1 MGTLFCWITF
11 WWWHPHNF
19 SVLGRK
25 QKIFDGLFDR
35 SWSAFV
41 LVENSVDNTS
51 VAFGP
56 IPPTQKIILEVIGR
70 SHTPKWLGNMLLTA
84 LKMSNIKCKL
94 LQRWCYTQ
102 TILRDKH
109 FFKRSGFII
118 LIQLWVQLSF
128 CAAARKNCKNVDT
141 ICRTLFGSHV
151 GAPQSACWSW
161 HEWTRATTD
170 LAFFH
175 SYRRASSGYMG
186 MESVTIM
193 KLQNVF

>member
-1 MGTLFCWITF
+1 MTSTQFFCAGTETESLWRFVWPKLICFCT
-11 WWWHPHNF
+11 
-19 SVLGRK
+19 GRK
-25 QKIFDGLFDR
+25 QCWQHKR
-35 SWSAFV
+35 SFWPNSAHPKDYFGSHWPESYAQMAGKHVVNCIKDVEHQVQTASKVV
-41 LVENSVDNTS
+41 LHANNF
-51 VAFGP
+51 A
-56 IPPTQKIILEVIGR
+56 R
-70 SHTPKWLGNMLLTA
+70 
-84 LKMSNIKCKL
+84 
-94 LQRWCYTQ
+94 Q
-102 TILRDKH
+102 T